1 MKRRILILAGIAALL
16 AAPAVYSQ
24 LNPALLAEIPFTFEA
39 NNQTLPAGE
48 YMVKAGP
55 VPTLIEL
62 DCQDCRARIFVAT
75 NAVRSSGIVG
85 EGKLV
90 FQRYGNRY
98 FLRQIWTVGSDTGRE
113 VPMSKAEKELARSGG
128 PAKTV
133 TLAVR

>member
-1 MKRRILILAGIAALL
+1 MKRQILILAGIAALL

-39 NNQTLPAGE
+39 NNQTLPAGQ

-55 VPTLIEL
+55 VPSVIEL
-62 DCQDCRARIFVAT
+62 HCYDCRARIFVAT
-75 NAVRSSGIVG
+75 NAVRSSDVIG

-98 FLRQIWTVGSDTGRE
+98 FLRQIWAVGTDTGRE
-113 VPMSKAEKELARSGG
+113 VPMSKAERELARSGG
-128 PAKTV
+128 PDETV
-133 TLAVR
+133 ALAVR